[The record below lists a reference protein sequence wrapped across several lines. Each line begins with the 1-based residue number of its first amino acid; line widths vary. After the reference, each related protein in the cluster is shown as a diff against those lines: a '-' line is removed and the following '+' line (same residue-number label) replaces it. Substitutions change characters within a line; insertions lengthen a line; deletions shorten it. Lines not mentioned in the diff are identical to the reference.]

1 MKKDTV
7 IEVIFAKF
15 LGEDGSCG
23 FKNGHT
29 YRLYYFTMDGKYY
42 ISRPSLK
49 ATAIPYD
56 TLTALR
62 KNWRIEWSDILT

>member
-7 IEVIFAKF
+7 IEVIFATF
-15 LGEDGSCG
+15 LGKDGSCG
-23 FKNGHT
+23 FKNGQT
-29 YRLYYFTMDGKYY
+29 YRLYYFTKDGKYY
-42 ISRPSLK
+42 IGRPYLN